1 VIYLSYPELLYV
13 GERTLGSGM
22 SVRDQGL
29 LESALARPAASAFGT
44 DAYDSLEKK
53 AAALV
58 HSLVRNHG
66 LIDGNKRLGL
76 ASLIAFLGL
85 NGRRLA
91 WSNDDAY
98 DFIMDLASGRLDE
111 IPAIAE
117 RIARGCTFPCG
128 RFGSIAGW

>member
-1 VIYLSYPELLYV
+1 MIYLSYPELLYV
-13 GERTLGSGM
+13 GEWTLGSGM

-111 IPAIAE
+111 IPAIAD
-117 RIARGCTFPCG
+117 RIARGCTE
-128 RFGSIAGW
+128 R